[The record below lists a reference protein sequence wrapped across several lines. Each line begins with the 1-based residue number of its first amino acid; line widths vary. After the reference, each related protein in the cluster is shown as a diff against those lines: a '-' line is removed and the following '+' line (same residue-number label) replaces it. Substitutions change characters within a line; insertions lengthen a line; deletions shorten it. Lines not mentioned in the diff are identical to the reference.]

1 MNETINLLQNH
12 SSVRKFKNKPL
23 TDEQVN
29 HIFKSANQA
38 SSFSL
43 LQAVSIIRIT
53 DEDTRKSYNGIKWPS
68 KLYSRSF

>member
-29 HIFKSANQA
+29 
-38 SSFSL
+38 L
-43 LQAVSIIRIT
+43 
-53 DEDTRKSYNGIKWPS
+53 
-68 KLYSRSF
+68 